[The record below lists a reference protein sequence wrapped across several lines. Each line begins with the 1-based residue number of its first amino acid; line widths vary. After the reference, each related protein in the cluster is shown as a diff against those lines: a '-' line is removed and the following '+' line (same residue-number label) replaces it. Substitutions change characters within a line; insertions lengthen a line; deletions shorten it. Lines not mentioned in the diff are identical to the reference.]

1 MRSHKAGD
9 DSPTYLFRESAG
21 LCGLLLLYYYW
32 IMEAEQLEVLRLL
45 ITSVMPLG
53 ILTVVVLAVIL
64 LGIMTAT
71 E

>member
-1 MRSHKAGD
+1 
-9 DSPTYLFRESAG
+9 
-21 LCGLLLLYYYW
+21 
-32 IMEAEQLEVLRLL
+32 MEAEQLEVLRLL

-64 LGIMTAT
+64 FGIMTAT

>member
-1 MRSHKAGD
+1 M
-9 DSPTYLFRESAG
+9 
-21 LCGLLLLYYYW
+21 
-32 IMEAEQLEVLRLL
+32 LRLL

-64 LGIMTAT
+64 FGIMTAT